1 MPLCP
6 SLTSTREQVFIY
18 MTACYVFYC
27 VVKSFIFG
35 KHSNASGIL
44 ENPPWFYSHFMWAV
58 INQLREIEKWDWDY
72 STRGLNP
79 SKVLS
84 FCDWNL
90 QLCFFFFF
98 FFSELEYRL
107 PFSLSSGLP
116 YWSINRQVVRL
127 KSSPICSQGPNWSW
141 RSGEVYFSIGLLSL
155 WIQQQWW
162 TRLCVCVVLLSCFLL
177 PFSISKPVI
186 FIFHDILHNKF
197 KCLLSSSNQT
207 VGDILEK
214 KWNKMLCD

>member
-1 MPLCP
+1 MYEDYFPLNDASLVMSVEQMAEMNTGLSSSLTQHTVKKMPLCP
-6 SLTSTREQVFIY
+6 SLTSPREQVFIY

-58 INQLREIEKWDWDY
+58 INQLREIEKQDWDY

-90 QLCFFFFF
+90 
-98 FFSELEYRL
+98 
-107 PFSLSSGLP
+107 
-116 YWSINRQVVRL
+116 
-127 KSSPICSQGPNWSW
+127 
-141 RSGEVYFSIGLLSL
+141 
-155 WIQQQWW
+155 
-162 TRLCVCVVLLSCFLL
+162 
-177 PFSISKPVI
+177 
-186 FIFHDILHNKF
+186 
-197 KCLLSSSNQT
+197 
-207 VGDILEK
+207 
-214 KWNKMLCD
+214 

>member
-1 MPLCP
+1 MPVVYWKIHLGFIVILC
-6 SLTSTREQVFIY
+6 EQSSINCERLKNGTEIIPHGVSILQR
-18 MTACYVFYC
+18 CYVFATETYSC
-27 VVKSFIFG
+27 
-35 KHSNASGIL
+35 ASSSSSSSQ
-44 ENPPWFYSHFMWAV
+44 N
-58 INQLREIEKWDWDY
+58 
-72 STRGLNP
+72 T
-79 SKVLS
+79 
-84 FCDWNL
+84 
-90 QLCFFFFF
+90 
-98 FFSELEYRL
+98 ELEYRL

-141 RSGEVYFSIGLLSL
+141 RSGEVYFSIGLLPL

-162 TRLCVCVVLLSCFLL
+162 TCPCTCVVLLSCFLL

>member
-1 MPLCP
+1 MSSHQSTARDWKTGLRLFYTGSQSFKGVKFLRLKLC
-6 SLTSTREQVFIY
+6 
-18 MTACYVFYC
+18 
-27 VVKSFIFG
+27 
-35 KHSNASGIL
+35 ASSSSSSQ
-44 ENPPWFYSHFMWAV
+44 N
-58 INQLREIEKWDWDY
+58 
-72 STRGLNP
+72 T
-79 SKVLS
+79 
-84 FCDWNL
+84 
-90 QLCFFFFF
+90 
-98 FFSELEYRL
+98 ELEYRL

-162 TRLCVCVVLLSCFLL
+162 TRPCACVVLLSCFLL